1 MKKLLLA
8 AAAAAVFAV
17 PAHAATIYGI
27 DEFDNLVTYNS
38 ANPTVFTSVVALTGL
53 TDTLKAIDFRRA
65 NGGLYGLTADRTLVQ
80 INRTT
85 GVVTRIGDVL
95 AVDGTEFGFDFND
108 SIDRLRLVS
117 NLNDNYVI
125 NPNTGAIQAVATDVF
140 YPGGTPD
147 PDVTASAYT
156 PAVFGGTTQ
165 LYGID
170 SRNDLL
176 VTQANSAG
184 TLGVVG
190 ALGFNVG
197 SRVSFDI
204 GPDGAAYVQDGN
216 RFYTLNLGTGAL
228 TLVGRTTDSIYGIAV
243 AAVPEPTTWAML
255 IGGFGL
261 VGGALRSQRRRSAAL
276 A

>member
-1 MKKLLLA
+1 MRKFFLA
-8 AAAAAVFAV
+8 AAATMAAVSGTAQ
-17 PAHAATIYGI
+17 AATIYGI

-38 ANPTVFTSVVALTGL
+38 ANPTVFTSVVALSGL
-53 TDTLKAIDFRRA
+53 SGTLKAIDFRRA
-65 NGGLYGLTADRTLVQ
+65 GGGLYGLTDDRLLVQ
-80 INRTT
+80 INKTT
-85 GVVTRIGDVL
+85 GVVTQIGSVL
-95 AVDGTEFGFDFND
+95 DIQGTEFGFDFND

-125 NPNTGAIQAVATDVF
+125 NPNTGTIQAVATDVF

-147 PDVTASAYT
+147 PDIVGSAYT
-156 PAVFGGTTQ
+156 TAVFGGATQ

-176 VTQANSAG
+176 VTQANSMG

-197 SRVSFDI
+197 SRASFDI
-204 GPDGAAYVQDGN
+204 GPNGAYVQDGS
-216 RFYTLNLGTGAL
+216 RFYTVNLTTGAL
-228 TLVGRTTDSIYGIAV
+228 TLVGNTPDGIYGIA
-243 AAVPEPTTWAML
+243 AAIPEPTTWAML

-261 VGGALRSQRRRSAAL
+261 VGGAVRSQRRRSAAL